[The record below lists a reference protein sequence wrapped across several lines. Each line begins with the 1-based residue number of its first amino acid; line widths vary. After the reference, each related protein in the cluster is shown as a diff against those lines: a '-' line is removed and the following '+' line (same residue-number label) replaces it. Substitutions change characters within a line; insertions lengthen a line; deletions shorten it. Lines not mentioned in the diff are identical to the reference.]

1 MQHSSSIHIDC
12 TSKHGHPIGTWTTMP
27 VAEGA
32 CSAPIALAVQA
43 REFPSD
49 PALRILW
56 ITLACIKELTKLTF
70 CSWMCLSLRTWTGKG
85 PARET
90 TLVLSC
96 ALKSSDR
103 VGHVGVVSILENT
116 CFRQYITVE
125 IRCQAFSNSWCPI
138 WNFST
143 FEDFE
148 SSLADGV
155 SFSSKYFGFFL

>member
-1 MQHSSSIHIDC
+1 
-12 TSKHGHPIGTWTTMP
+12 MP

-32 CSAPIALAVQA
+32 CSTRFSAHCIGGASPGV
-43 REFPSD
+43 S
-49 PALRILW
+49 LW
-56 ITLACIKELTKLTF
+56 HCTKNTVNNI
-70 CSWMCLSLRTWTGKG
+70 SLHQRTHKTYLLQLNVSQFEDKVKDLQGG
-85 PARET
+85 T

-96 ALKSSDR
+96 ALKSPDR

-155 SFSSKYFGFFL
+155 SFSSKYFGFFLLTRRLHNLLSANPHCML